1 MAATFNAFTALVG
14 SQDALAQS
22 SKKKKKNANKP
33 KLAEPA
39 APAAAAPAAP
49 APASK
54 PEPAAAKAP
63 EGPAVVPV
71 NEAIAIVEKT
81 ARTYR
86 SGADRVKLWK
96 EWIKQVRPTCR
107 LTGVA
112 RSCAG
117 PGC

>member
-1 MAATFNAFTALVG
+1 
-14 SQDALAQS
+14 
-22 SKKKKKNANKP
+22 
-33 KLAEPA
+33 
-39 APAAAAPAAP
+39 
-49 APASK
+49 
-54 PEPAAAKAP
+54 
-63 EGPAVVPV
+63 VVPV